1 MGLACIECNTNG
13 YNNKDEN
20 PNPII
25 AKVFVVRKL
34 SRMLASDGMNPFQ
47 NILFILGAG
56 FAVENSFYTI

>member
-1 MGLACIECNTNG
+1 MGLACIECNING

-34 SRMLASDGMNPFQ
+34 SRMLASDGIPSK
-47 NILFILGAG
+47 I
-56 FAVENSFYTI
+56 SFLYWAQVSP